1 MDLES
6 FLHPAPGRTY
16 TYRFTVA
23 REVKPTEIVAI
34 AEGSSRSG
42 EVRVVEIPVVRGVE
56 LPKDFITRV
65 PGYRL
70 VVDSGELLRI
80 DDDGARSIL
89 MREPVVPS
97 NNSWTRTLKMGEPD
111 GKRVDAVGSCRIV
124 TVETTAVAA
133 MGETTVVTTRC
144 EFTGKED
151 ETIRLIER
159 YGVNVG
165 TVTRRLEFFNR
176 GELIDW
182 NEVALVGMR

>member
-1 MDLES
+1 M
-6 FLHPAPGRTY
+6 
-16 TYRFTVA
+16 
-23 REVKPTEIVAI
+23 
-34 AEGSSRSG
+34 
-42 EVRVVEIPVVRGVE
+42 
-56 LPKDFITRV
+56 
-65 PGYRL
+65 
-70 VVDSGELLRI
+70 
-80 DDDGARSIL
+80 
-89 MREPVVPS
+89 
-97 NNSWTRTLKMGEPD
+97 
-111 GKRVDAVGSCRIV
+111 